1 MLSFLQI
8 IDDAF
13 TQLKQ
18 VKGRDTFWDEDE
30 VKNAL
35 NDAYW
40 EIALERKC
48 FMEEAVIEVIANVR
62 RYKLPENYV
71 LGSLT
76 RVEFDSERI
85 FPIDIKHLDAY
96 NEDWKA
102 ETDSEI
108 THFITG
114 AYPTDEIAVYPL
126 PDTSGDT
133 YNLASESEDYG
144 VITTVGDTSYEEFNS
159 EEGVIVDS
167 TGNVNFEE
175 AQGEGPV
182 QSIRTETN
190 NLKVFY
196 SKFPKRLFR
205 DEEPFLHPLTQ
216 NPKKILT
223 KGALSI
229 LLAKEGE
236 GKDIQ
241 KASFY
246 NKRFNEAMD
255 ALDPTNSPVLH
266 RMRSISDA
274 SRGRA
279 FQRGMVN
286 LGSNYPSY
294 PS

>member
-8 IDDAF
+8 IDDVF
-13 TQLKQ
+13 VQLKQ
-18 VKGRDTFWDEDE
+18 RKDVDTFWDENE

-35 NDAYW
+35 NDIYW

-48 FMEEAVIEVIANVR
+48 FREEAVIEIVTGTR
-62 RYKLPENYV
+62 RYKMPENYV

-85 FPIDIKHLDAY
+85 FPIDMQLLDSY
-96 NEDWKA
+96 NSDWKTI
-102 ETDSEI
+102 TDSEI
-108 THFITG
+108 THYITG
-114 AYPTDEIAVYPL
+114 AFPTDEIAVYPL

-133 YNLASESEDYG
+133 YDLASESEDYG
-144 VITTVGDTSYEEFNS
+144 VVTTVGDTSYEEFNS

-196 SKFPKRLFR
+196 AKFPKRLFN
-205 DEEPFLHPLTQ
+205 DTEPFLHPLTQ

-223 KGALSI
+223 KGAMSI

-236 GKDIQ
+236 GKDIA
-241 KASFY
+241 KASYY

-255 ALDPTNSPVLH
+255 ALDPTNTPVIH
-266 RMRSISDA
+266 RMRSISDP
-274 SRGRA
+274 SRGRQW
-279 FQRGMVN
+279 QRGRVN
-286 LGSNYPSY
+286 LGGTYPSY